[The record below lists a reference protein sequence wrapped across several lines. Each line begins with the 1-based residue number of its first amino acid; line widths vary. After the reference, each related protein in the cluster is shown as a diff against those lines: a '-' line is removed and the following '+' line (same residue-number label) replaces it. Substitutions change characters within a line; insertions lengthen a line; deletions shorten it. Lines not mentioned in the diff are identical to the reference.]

1 MYAVNVD
8 WERQDA
14 VPYLVTYLEPPATNY
29 QIEAPPGDYQV
40 VARFDTDPLSVGG
53 YIMCSTAACT
63 PYLTVLRLNAGRNMS
78 GVDIAGWGSR
88 YAAQLLL
95 HIDLFGSP
103 IPSPELSSPSPTA
116 QDTTQTASPLPVRQ
130 LPHGP
135 TPALPAPHE
144 FPSYYFQSSHL
155 TIRVDLPSD
164 WHEIQEPLPSPTDT
178 TYYFVN
184 EDVQSPM
191 SLDSKGVFLVLRE
204 YPGCFLNLTGATAQ
218 AGFFNT
224 PQGMAHLY
232 FRDPQGTG
240 GRQPFHGFEY
250 FGTKEAGGGCFYLDF
265 KSVTEPARESNL
277 LLFDQII
284 FQARY
289 Q

>member
-1 MYAVNVD
+1 MLGPTAALICVAWMTPACCCGPQPPAPGPPGNISGQVQFPAGTDPAPVAVYAVNVD
-8 WERQDA
+8 RERPDA

-53 YIMCSTAACT
+53 YITCSTAACT
-63 PYLTVLRLNAGRNMS
+63 PNLTVLRLNTGRNMS

-88 YAAQLLL
+88 HAAQLLL
-95 HIDLFGSP
+95 HIDLFGLP
-103 IPSPELSSPSPTA
+103 IPSPELSSPSQTV
-116 QDTTQTASPLPVRQ
+116 QDTTPTPSPLPVRER
-130 LPHGP
+130 PHGP

-184 EDVQSPM
+184 EDVQSP
-191 SLDSKGVFLVLRE
+191 
-204 YPGCFLNLTGATAQ
+204 
-218 AGFFNT
+218 
-224 PQGMAHLY
+224 H
-232 FRDPQGTG
+232 
-240 GRQPFHGFEY
+240 
-250 FGTKEAGGGCFYLDF
+250 
-265 KSVTEPARESNL
+265 EP
-277 LLFDQII
+277 
-284 FQARY
+284 
-289 Q
+289 